1 MANTPGDLFLALYW
15 KRVISSLLE
24 WLHQTNKQSLC
35 CLSLFNKEKKKSESD
50 SWREERKRTNL
61 ERENKKKY
69 DFWDGSTFVFFPLI
83 FSLFL
88 CFVGW
93 KNGNHERDSVNEE
106 RRISKFLGR
115 EAIIMIE

>member
-1 MANTPGDLFLALYW
+1 M
-15 KRVISSLLE
+15 
-24 WLHQTNKQSLC
+24 
-35 CLSLFNKEKKKSESD
+35 
-50 SWREERKRTNL
+50 

-69 DFWDGSTFVFFPLI
+69 DFLDGSTFVFFPLI

-93 KNGNHERDSVNEE
+93 KNGNQERDSVNEE

-115 EAIIMIE
+115 EAIIMIKLFVYVHYCLPKSSFGVGSLVFQNLLLNVIIGRVPLTQREHSPQGVHVLPLSNSRRK